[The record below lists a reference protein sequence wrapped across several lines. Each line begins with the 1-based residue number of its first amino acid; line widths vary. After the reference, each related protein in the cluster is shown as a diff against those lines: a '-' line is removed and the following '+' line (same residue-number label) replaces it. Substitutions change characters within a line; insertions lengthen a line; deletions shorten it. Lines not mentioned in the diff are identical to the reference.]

1 MRILIAL
8 ILVVLIP
15 TLLLLPEKAVEP
27 KGTPLVQGKPL
38 RQKSPAQVAEDMAK
52 NDVLDSK
59 NPMASLQAL
68 AANTEALFQPVSEI
82 PTPVATVSD
91 GSVQFLSFDVL
102 GGYPY
107 DIDTSD
113 ASMSLA
119 AEIYKAK
126 LDSQIPSQILTYHN
140 QFVEV
145 EGYMIPI
152 DFHDG
157 KVLSFVLVSSPMAC
171 CFGMIP
177 RINEWI
183 HIMVEKPGVSSLL
196 VDMPLRIRGTLD
208 IGADIQDQAV
218 MSLYRMQ
225 AKSVTPS
232 GAKH

>member
-1 MRILIAL
+1 MRVIISL

-15 TLLLLPEKAVEP
+15 TLLLLPEKAEEP
-27 KGTPLVQGKPL
+27 QGTPIVQGKPL
-38 RQKSPAQVAEDMAK
+38 RQKSPALVAQEMAQNK
-52 NDVLDSK
+52 TLDST
-59 NPMASLQAL
+59 NPLASLQAL
-68 AANTEALFQPVSEI
+68 AANTEAVFQPVSQI
-82 PTPVATVSD
+82 PLPQTTVSD
-91 GSVQFLSFDVL
+91 GSVPFISFDVL

-126 LDSQIPSQILTYHN
+126 LDSQIPAQILTYHN
-140 QFVEV
+140 QYIEV

-183 HIMVEKPGVSSLL
+183 HILVEKPGVSSLL

-218 MSLYRMQ
+218 MSLYRMKAQ
-225 AKSVTPS
+225 SVIPS
-232 GAKH
+232 GEKH